1 MKHQPYFMIFSAVLS
16 IGGLISGIMAWLF
29 LPDTAAAQLHSYT
42 AGQLQTIADS
52 YTWQEILQTIVT
64 GNVMDMLRVYLCGVC
79 LVGIPI
85 MVLFLFLKC
94 FAVGFSVCIL
104 AQSSIV
110 LLLSRLL
117 YLPALVF
124 AVMIAYRFSL
134 SLVQNT
140 VQSPVR
146 QLLQYTLM
154 FLGILLCTLLVSGI
168 DSLANIY
175 YLYRL

>member
-1 MKHQPYFMIFSAVLS
+1 
-16 IGGLISGIMAWLF
+16 
-29 LPDTAAAQLHSYT
+29 
-42 AGQLQTIADS
+42 
-52 YTWQEILQTIVT
+52 
-64 GNVMDMLRVYLCGVC
+64 VC

-85 MVLFLFLKC
+85 MILFLFLKC

-104 AQSSIV
+104 AHSSMV